1 MSDQIKKGIAIVPG
15 SFDPITL
22 GHVDIV
28 KRALEKY
35 ESVVLAIMINPK
47 KNYMFTMNQRER
59 IAKAALSE
67 FSNVRVVTSDGMLW
81 KLAEELG
88 ADAIVKGYRNNVDY
102 EYEMK
107 MAEFNSRHNPK
118 ARTVLL
124 KADQSL
130 TTLSSTLLR
139 EKIAKSESIDAYLP
153 KPAADK
159 IIDILKKRET
169 K

>member
-1 MSDQIKKGIAIVPG
+1 MIDGKTVAIVPG
-15 SFDPITL
+15 SFDPITY
-22 GHVDIV
+22 GHIDIAKRAAKDYDIV
-28 KRALEKY
+28 Y
-35 ESVVLAIMINPK
+35 LAVMINDQK
-47 KNYMFTMNQRER
+47 RYLFTLQEREE
-59 IAKAALSE
+59 IARLALSGIE
-67 FSNVRVVTSDGMLW
+67 NITVISSDGMLW

-107 MAEFNSRHNPK
+107 MAEFNSSHNPK

>member
-1 MSDQIKKGIAIVPG
+1 MIDEKTVAIVPG
-15 SFDPITL
+15 SFDPITY
-22 GHVDIV
+22 GHIDIAKRAAKDYDIV
-28 KRALEKY
+28 Y
-35 ESVVLAIMINPK
+35 LAVMINDQK
-47 KNYMFTMNQRER
+47 RYLFTLQEREE
-59 IAKAALSE
+59 IARLALSGIE
-67 FSNVRVVTSDGMLW
+67 NITVISSDGMLW

-139 EKIAKSESIDAYLP
+139 EKKNTS
-153 KPAADK
+153 
-159 IIDILKKRET
+159 T
-169 K
+169 CH

>member
-1 MSDQIKKGIAIVPG
+1 MTDKKIAIVPG
-15 SFDPITL
+15 SFDPITN
-22 GHVDIV
+22 GHIDILR
-28 KRALEKY
+28 RAAAEY
-35 ESVVLAIMINPK
+35 ETVYLAVMINDQK
-47 KNYMFTMNQRER
+47 RYLFTLQEREE
-59 IAKAALSE
+59 IARLALSGIE
-67 FSNVRVVTSDGMLW
+67 NITVISSDGMLW

>member
-1 MSDQIKKGIAIVPG
+1 MIDGKTVAIVPG
-15 SFDPITL
+15 RFDPITY
-22 GHVDIV
+22 GHIDIAKRAAKDYDIV
-28 KRALEKY
+28 Y
-35 ESVVLAIMINPK
+35 LAVMINDQK
-47 KNYMFTMNQRER
+47 RYLFTLQEREE
-59 IAKAALSE
+59 IARLALSGIE
-67 FSNVRVVTSDGMLW
+67 NITVISSDGMLW

-107 MAEFNSRHNPK
+107 MAEFNSSHNPK
-118 ARTVLL
+118 ARTILL

>member
-1 MSDQIKKGIAIVPG
+1 MIDEKTVAIVPG
-15 SFDPITL
+15 SFDPITY
-22 GHVDIV
+22 GHIDIAKRAAKDYDIV
-28 KRALEKY
+28 Y
-35 ESVVLAIMINPK
+35 LAVMINDQK
-47 KNYMFTMNQRER
+47 RYLFTLQEREE
-59 IAKAALSE
+59 IARLALSGIE
-67 FSNVRVVTSDGMLW
+67 NITVISSDGMLW

-107 MAEFNSRHNPK
+107 MAEFNSSHNPK
-118 ARTVLL
+118 ARTILL

-159 IIDILKKRET
+159 IIDILKKKRD
-169 K
+169 

>member
-1 MSDQIKKGIAIVPG
+1 MIDEKTVAIVPG
-15 SFDPITL
+15 SFDPITY
-22 GHVDIV
+22 GHIDIAKRAAKDYDIV
-28 KRALEKY
+28 Y
-35 ESVVLAIMINPK
+35 LAVMINDQK
-47 KNYMFTMNQRER
+47 RYLFTLQEREE
-59 IAKAALSE
+59 IARLALSGIE
-67 FSNVRVVTSDGMLW
+67 NITVISSDGMLW

-153 KPAADK
+153 KPAAYK

>member
-1 MSDQIKKGIAIVPG
+1 
-15 SFDPITL
+15 
-22 GHVDIV
+22 
-28 KRALEKY
+28 
-35 ESVVLAIMINPK
+35 MINDQK
-47 KNYMFTMNQRER
+47 RYLFTLQEREE
-59 IAKAALSE
+59 IARLALSGIE
-67 FSNVRVVTSDGMLW
+67 NITVISSDGMLW